1 MSSFNYIMLAMA
13 AFAILLFVIVLAI
26 LVQRTRGRGG
36 FEPPEP
42 RRASPPAPRP
52 TAVEPVAA
60 PVPMPVPAV
69 PGPDHPLYAP
79 WRLIERNLA
88 NSGSAGGPLFR
99 LRLVPE
105 DVLPAW
111 RAGAVAHIY
120 CGPAAEVI
128 EQPGSATAPA
138 GDYMVGSL
146 PAENA
151 VELVVRLCPGD
162 GPNEG
167 RRSRWLCEDLQT
179 GQQVA
184 LMLREEQ
191 GFLPPADAVP
201 LILIGNA
208 TGLAGLRAHIKSR
221 PPGTRNWLIF
231 GDRNSADDQVLAIE
245 IAEWMSIG
253 HLERCDLVFPGDG
266 EEPRHVTD
274 QLEDAKAPLLD
285 WALAGSAIY
294 VCGSRL
300 MGDDVDAALT
310 QILGGE
316 VLEVLAEA
324 GLYRH
329 LLY

>member
-13 AFAILLFVIVLAI
+13 SIAILLFAILLAI
-26 LVQRTRGRGG
+26 LVRRTRGRGG

-42 RRASPPAPRP
+42 RRVSPPPPPLHPKA
-52 TAVEPVAA
+52 AA
-60 PVPMPVPAV
+60 PLAAPA
-69 PGPDHPLYAP
+69 PAEPRQDHPLYAP

-88 NSGSAGGPLFR
+88 NSGSAGGPLYR

-105 DVLPAW
+105 EVMPTW
-111 RAGAVAHIY
+111 RAGAVARIY

-128 EQPGSATAPA
+128 EHPASAAALA
-138 GDYMVGSL
+138 GDYMIGSL

-151 VELVVRLCPGD
+151 VELVVRLCPAD
-162 GPNEG
+162 GPNAG

-184 LMLREEQ
+184 LMLREEPD
-191 GFLPPADAVP
+191 FLPPADAVP
-201 LILIGNA
+201 LILVGNA

-231 GDRNSADDQVLAIE
+231 GDRNSADDHVLAVE
-245 IAEWMSIG
+245 IAEWVSSG

-266 EEPRHVTD
+266 QEQRLVTD
-274 QLEDAKAPLLD
+274 QIEDAKTPLLD

-294 VCGSRL
+294 VCGSRS
-300 MGDDVDAALT
+300 MGDDVHAALT
-310 QILGGE
+310 QFLGDE
-316 VLEVLAEA
+316 VLEVLADG
-324 GLYRH
+324 GLYRR

>member
-1 MSSFNYIMLAMA
+1 MSGFNYIMLALA
-13 AFAILLFVIVLAI
+13 GIAILLFVIVLAI
-26 LVQRTRGRGG
+26 LVPRTRGRGG
-36 FEPPEP
+36 FEPAEP
-42 RRASPPAPRP
+42 RRAPQTPSPRPAAVLPITAPAP
-52 TAVEPVAA
+52 AVSR
-60 PVPMPVPAV
+60 
-69 PGPDHPLYAP
+69 PDHPLYAP

-105 DVLPAW
+105 GVLPAW
-111 RAGAVAHIY
+111 RAGAIARIY
-120 CGPAAEVI
+120 CGPAAEVL
-128 EQPGSATAPA
+128 EQPASAAAPA

-151 VELVVRLCPGD
+151 VDLVVRLCPGSS
-162 GPNEG
+162 PNEG

-184 LMLREEQ
+184 LLLREEPD
-191 GFLPPADAVP
+191 FLPPPDAVP

-231 GDRNSADDQVLAIE
+231 GDRNSADDQVMAVE
-245 IAEWMSIG
+245 ISDWVSSG
-253 HLERCDLVFPGDG
+253 HLGRCDLVFPGDG
-266 EEPRHVTD
+266 EEPRLVTD

-294 VCGSRL
+294 VCGSRS
-300 MGDDVDAALT
+300 MGDDVHAALT
-310 QILGGE
+310 RLLGGE

-324 GLYRH
+324 GLYRR